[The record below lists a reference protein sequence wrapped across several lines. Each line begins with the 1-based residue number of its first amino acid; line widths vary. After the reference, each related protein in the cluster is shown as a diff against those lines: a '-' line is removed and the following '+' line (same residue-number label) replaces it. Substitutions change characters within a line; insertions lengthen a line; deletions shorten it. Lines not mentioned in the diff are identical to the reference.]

1 MRLCG
6 LKYWPRLASFGLAVF
21 IASMPQVHA
30 ASVEDF
36 YKSNHLTVYI
46 GSEAGSGYDIYGR
59 MLARFIGKHI
69 PGNPVTVPENMPGAG
84 SLTLTNF
91 MYAKAP
97 RDGSVIA
104 GIQNATALEP
114 TLGDKN
120 ARFKA
125 SDFDWLGSVNEQTNV
140 CISWSTTGVKSL
152 ADVRNKDFLVGVVP
166 STSTDT
172 VANLLNE
179 LTGTKLKLIK
189 GYPSTG
195 AVLLAMERGEVGG
208 LCGIGLDSVQ
218 SSMRDDLEAGKIIV
232 FAQIGPRPNPDI
244 PNVPFVYDYLKNPA
258 DKSLL
263 DFLVGRMLMGRP
275 FLAPPGLPADRAE
288 ALRQAFMDTM
298 SDPEFLAEAKKINMP
313 VLPDSG
319 AKVQDIVQHLESA
332 TADIIG
338 RGAKILGINTN

>member
-1 MRLCG
+1 MKHSL
-6 LKYWPRLASFGLAVF
+6 RLASLGFFALAAA
-21 IASMPQVHA
+21 ASHVHA
-30 ASVEDF
+30 ASVADF
-36 YKSNHLTVYI
+36 YKGKTLTLYI

-59 MLARFIGKHI
+59 SVGRVIGRHI
-69 PGNPVTVPENMPGAG
+69 PGNPAVVPENMPGAG

-91 MYAKAP
+91 MYNQAP
-97 RDGSVIA
+97 RDGLAIA

-125 SDFDWLGSVNEQTNV
+125 SEFYWLGSVNEQTNV
-140 CISWSTTGVKSL
+140 CISWTATGVKSL
-152 ADVRNKDFLVGVVP
+152 ADVQDKEFLVGVVP

-172 VANLLNE
+172 VAYLLNE
-179 LTGTKLKLIK
+179 LAGTKLKLIK

-218 SSMRDDLEAGKIIV
+218 SSMRDDLQSGKINV
-232 FAQIGPRPNPDI
+232 FAQIGPQKNPDI
-244 PNVPFVYDYLKNPA
+244 PDVPFVYDYLKNPA

-263 DFLVGRMLMGRP
+263 DFLVSRMLMGRP
-275 FLAPPGLPADRAE
+275 FMAPPGVPADRAE
-288 ALRQAFMDTM
+288 ALRQAFWDTVQ
-298 SDPEFLAEAKKINMP
+298 DPDFLADAKKIDMP

-319 AKVQDIVQHLESA
+319 AKVQEIVQHLESA
-332 TADIIG
+332 TPEIIS
-338 RGAKILGINTN
+338 RGAKILGINQN

>member
-1 MRLCG
+1 M
-6 LKYWPRLASFGLAVF
+6 KAPSRLALLGLAA
-21 IASMPQVHA
+21 IAAASHAHA

-36 YKSNHLTVYI
+36 YKANRLTVYI

-59 MLARFIGKHI
+59 MLARYIGKHV
-69 PGNPVTVPENMPGAG
+69 PGNPATVPENMPGAG
-84 SLTLTNF
+84 SITLANF
-91 MYAKAP
+91 MYNKAP

-120 ARFKA
+120 ARFKS
-125 SDFDWLGSVNEQTNV
+125 SDFTWIGSVNEQTNV
-140 CISWSTTGVKSL
+140 CISWAATGLKSL
-152 ADVRNKDFLVGVVP
+152 ADVQKQDFLVGVVP

-179 LTGTKLKLIK
+179 LTGTRLKLIK

-218 SSMRDDLEAGKIIV
+218 SSMHDDLQAGKIVV

-258 DKSLL
+258 DKNLL

-288 ALRQAFMDTM
+288 ALRQAFTDTM
-298 SDPEFLAEAKKINMP
+298 NDADFLAEAKKIDMP

-332 TADIIG
+332 TPNIVS
-338 RGAKILGINTN
+338 RGATILGINQN

>member
-1 MRLCG
+1 MKHPVWLAALG
-6 LKYWPRLASFGLAVF
+6 LLAQAMTMT
-21 IASMPQVHA
+21 ASSSQA

-36 YKSNHLTVYI
+36 YKGKQITLYI
-46 GSEAGSGYDIYGR
+46 GSEAGAGYDIYGR
-59 MLARFIGKHI
+59 SVARFIGKHI
-69 PGNPVTVPENMPGAG
+69 PGNPAVVPENMPGAG

-97 RDGSVIA
+97 RDGTAIA

-125 SDFDWLGSVNEQTNV
+125 SDFTWLGSVNEQTNV
-140 CISWSTTGVKSL
+140 CISWAASGVKTL
-152 ADVRNKDFLVGVVP
+152 GDVQKKEFLVGVVP

-172 VANLLNE
+172 VANLLND
-179 LTGTKLKLIK
+179 LTGTKLKLIR

-218 SSMRDDLEAGKIIV
+218 SSMRDDLQAGKINI
-232 FAQIGPRPNPDI
+232 FAQIGPQKNPDI
-244 PNVPFVYDYLKNPA
+244 PNVSFVYDYLKDQS

-275 FLAPPGLPADRAE
+275 FLAPPGLPPDRAE
-288 ALRQAFMDTM
+288 ALRKAFWDTVH
-298 SDPEFLAEAKKINMP
+298 DPDFLADAKKIDMP

-319 AKVQDIVQHLESA
+319 EKVQEIVRHLESA
-332 TADIIG
+332 SPEIIS
-338 RGAKILGINTN
+338 RGSKILGINQN